1 MNIPSR
7 SLGRTG
13 LQVSVLGL
21 GTAPLGDLFTKLD
34 EQVAIATIATGLRAG
49 LTLLDTSPHYG
60 NGLAEHR

>member
-1 MNIPSR
+1 MDIPTR

-34 EQVAIATIATGLRAG
+34 EQVAINTIVSGLRAG
-49 LTLLDTSPHYG
+49 
-60 NGLAEHR
+60 